1 MRSDRFGRYVDSQTT
16 AAENRVVNEGAFAA
30 MVTRLSASDAAF
42 FHLENSST
50 PMYVGSLSILRKPR
64 NGLSYETL
72 LATVEQR
79 LPQIPRYRQK
89 VREVT
94 LGLARPVWVDD
105 PDFDITYHIR
115 RSALPSPGSDDQ
127 LHELIARLGSRPLDK
142 SRPLWEMYLIEGLGK
157 NRIALYTKSHQALVN
172 GMTALEIGHVIA
184 DRTQKRPEFGEDI
197 WIPAREPSDRRLLL
211 GAVGEWVTRPAEQAG
226 EMRSAVTG
234 VITNAGRLAEVG
246 RRFVDVVRTA
256 ARGTAPNSP
265 LNTTVSRNRRFAVAV
280 GDLEDFRLVRAR
292 YDCDVNDVVL
302 AVVAGALRN
311 WLLSRG
317 EPVTATTTMRA
328 MAPVSV
334 YPDADLDSTGPGQAI
349 SEVSPFLV
357 DLPVGEG
364 NAVVRLSQIAH
375 TTESHPTAAS
385 LVDAR
390 TIVTLSGFAPPT
402 LHAMGIR
409 VATDFSARQFNL
421 LITNVPG
428 AQKQMF
434 VAGTK
439 LLETYSVPP
448 LLHNQVLAIG
458 VTSYNGMLYFGINA
472 DRDAMSDVDVLPT
485 LLRESLDELLEAA
498 R

>member
-1 MRSDRFGRYVDSQTT
+1 
-16 AAENRVVNEGAFAA
+16 
-30 MVTRLSASDAAF
+30 
-42 FHLENSST
+42 
-50 PMYVGSLSILRKPR
+50 MYVGSLSILRKPR

-72 LATVEQR
+72 LATVER
-79 LPQIPRYRQK
+79 RIAQIPRYRQK
-89 VREVT
+89 VREVAWS
-94 LGLARPVWVDD
+94 LARPVWIDD
-105 PDFDITYHIR
+105 RDFDITYHIR
-115 RSALPSPGSDDQ
+115 RSALPSPGNDAQ
-127 LHELIARLGSRPLDK
+127 LHDLVARLGSRPLDK
-142 SRPLWEMYLIEGLGK
+142 SRPLWEMYLVEGLAK
-157 NRIALYTKSHQALVN
+157 NRIAIYTKTHQALVN
-172 GMTALEIGHVIA
+172 GMSALEIGHVIA
-184 DRTQKRPEFGEDI
+184 DRTQKPPQFGEDI
-197 WIPAREPSDRRLLL
+197 WIPGREPSDAALFL
-211 GAVGEWVTRPAEQAG
+211 GAVGEWIARPTAQLAAV
-226 EMRSAVTG
+226 RSAVTE
-234 VITNAGRLAEVG
+234 VATNSDQLFEAG
-246 RRFVDVVRTA
+246 RRFADVARTF

-265 LNTTVSRNRRFAVAV
+265 LNATVSRNRRFTVA
-280 GDLEDFRLVRAR
+280 GHKLEDYRALRAR

-317 EPVTATTTMRA
+317 EPVTSTKSVRA
-328 MAPVSV
+328 MAPMAV
-334 YPDADLDSTGPGQAI
+334 YPDSELDSGGPGQAI

-375 TTESHPTAAS
+375 ATESHSTAAS

-409 VATDFSARQFNL
+409 VATSFSARQFNL

-428 AQKQMF
+428 AQKQMY

-448 LLHNQVLAIG
+448 LLNMQVLAIG

-472 DRDAMSDVDVLPT
+472 DRDAMSDVDMFPL
-485 LLRESLDELLEAA
+485 LLRESLDELRESAQ
-498 R
+498 

>member
-1 MRSDRFGRYVDSQTT
+1 
-16 AAENRVVNEGAFAA
+16 
-30 MVTRLSASDAAF
+30 MVTRLSASDASF
-42 FHLENSST
+42 FHLENTST

-64 NGLSYETL
+64 SGLSYETL

-94 LGLARPVWVDD
+94 LGLARPVWIDD
-105 PDFDITYHIR
+105 RDFDITYHVR
-115 RSALPSPGSDDQ
+115 RSALPSPGSDVQ

-142 SRPLWEMYLIEGLGK
+142 SRPLWEMYLIEGLAR
-157 NRIALYTKSHQALVN
+157 NRVAVYTKSHQALVN

-184 DRTQKRPEFGEDI
+184 DRTQKPPEFGEDI
-197 WIPAREPSDRRLLL
+197 WIPAREPSDRSLLL
-211 GAVGEWVTRPAEQAG
+211 GAIGEWVTRPAEQLAAV
-226 EMRSAVTG
+226 RSAVAE
-234 VITNAGRLAEVG
+234 VATNGGQLLEVG
-246 RRFVDVVRTA
+246 RRAADIARTV
-256 ARGTAPNSP
+256 ARGTAPSSP
-265 LNTTVSRNRRFAVAV
+265 LNTTVSRNRRFTVAT
-280 GDLEDFRLVRAR
+280 GKLEDYRLVRNR

-317 EPVTATTTMRA
+317 EPVTTTSTMRA
-328 MAPVSV
+328 MAPMSV
-334 YPDADLDSTGPGQAI
+334 YPDADLDTNSPGQAI

-375 TTESHPTAAS
+375 ATETAPTTAGS

-409 VATDFSARQFNL
+409 VATTFSARQFNL

-428 AQKQMF
+428 AQKQMY

-439 LLETYSVPP
+439 LLETYAVPP
-448 LLHNQVLAIG
+448 LLNNQVLAIG

-498 R
+498 Q

>member
-1 MRSDRFGRYVDSQTT
+1 
-16 AAENRVVNEGAFAA
+16 
-30 MVTRLSASDAAF
+30 MVTRLSAADASF
-42 FHLENSST
+42 YQMENSAT
-50 PMYVGSLSILRKPR
+50 PMYVGSLAILRKPR
-64 NGLSYETL
+64 SGLSYEAL

-94 LGLARPVWVDD
+94 LGLARPVWLDD
-105 PDFDITYHIR
+105 RDFDITYHVR
-115 RSALPSPGSDDQ
+115 RSALPSPGSDAQ

-142 SRPLWEMYLIEGLGK
+142 SRPLWEMYLIEGLAK

-172 GMTALEIGHVIA
+172 GMTALEIGHVVA
-184 DRTQKRPEFGEDI
+184 DRTQKPPEFGEDI
-197 WIPAREPSDRRLLL
+197 WIPAREPSDRQLLF
-211 GAVGEWVTRPAEQAG
+211 GALGEWIARPAEQVG
-226 EMRSAVTG
+226 AVRTT
-234 VITNAGRLAEVG
+234 VTEIATNASHLIDIG
-246 RRFVDVVRTA
+246 RRFVDVARTV
-256 ARGTAPNSP
+256 ARGTAPSSP
-265 LNTTVSRNRRFAVAV
+265 LNTTVSRNRRFTVAS
-280 GDLEDFRLVRAR
+280 GRLEDYRLVRAR

-317 EPVTATTTMRA
+317 EPVTSSTTVRA
-328 MAPVSV
+328 MAPMSV
-334 YPDADLDSTGPGQAI
+334 YPDADLDTTGPGQAI

-357 DLPVGEG
+357 DLPIGEG
-364 NAVVRLSQIAH
+364 NPVVRLSQIAH
-375 TTESHPTAAS
+375 ATESHPTAAS

-409 VATDFSARQFNL
+409 VATTFSARQFNVL
-421 LITNVPG
+421 MTNVPG
-428 AQKQMF
+428 AQKQMY

-439 LLETYSVPP
+439 LLETYAVPP
-448 LLHNQVLAIG
+448 LLNNQVLAIG

-472 DRDAMSDVDVLPT
+472 DRDAMSDVDVLPS

-498 R
+498 Q

>member
-1 MRSDRFGRYVDSQTT
+1 
-16 AAENRVVNEGAFAA
+16 
-30 MVTRLSASDAAF
+30 MVTRLSAADASF
-42 FHLENSST
+42 YHLENSST
-50 PMYVGSLSILRKPR
+50 PMYVGTLSILRRPR
-64 NGLSYETL
+64 NGLSYEAL

-105 PDFDITYHIR
+105 REFDITYHIR
-115 RSALPSPGSDDQ
+115 RSALPSPGSDTQ
-127 LHELIARLGSRPLDK
+127 LQELIARLGSRPLDR
-142 SRPLWEMYLIEGLGK
+142 SRPLWEMYLIEGLAK
-157 NRIALYTKSHQALVN
+157 NRLAIYTKTHQALVN

-184 DRTQKRPEFGEDI
+184 DRTQKPPEFGEDI
-197 WIPAREPSDRRLLL
+197 WIPAREPNDRQLLM
-211 GAVGEWVTRPAEQAG
+211 GAVGEWITRPAEQIG
-226 EMRSAVTG
+226 SLRSAVTE
-234 VITNAGRLAEVG
+234 VATNAGQLVDVG
-246 RRFVDVVRTA
+246 RRFVDVARTV

-265 LNTTVSRNRRFAVAV
+265 LNATVSRNRRFTVAACR
-280 GDLEDFRLVRAR
+280 LEDYRMVRAR

-311 WLLSRG
+311 WLMSRG
-317 EPVTATTTMRA
+317 EPVTASTTVRA
-328 MAPVSV
+328 MAPMSV
-334 YPDADLDSTGPGQAI
+334 YPDADLDTTGPGQAI
-349 SEVSPFLV
+349 SQVSPFLI

-375 TTESHPTAAS
+375 ATESHPTAAS

-409 VATDFSARQFNL
+409 VATSFSARLFNL

-428 AQKQMF
+428 AQKQMYI
-434 VAGTK
+434 AGTK
-439 LLETYSVPP
+439 LLESYAVPP
-448 LLHNQVLAIG
+448 LLNNQVLAIG
-458 VTSYNGMLYFGINA
+458 VTSYNGMLYFGIHA
-472 DRDAMSDVDVLPT
+472 DRDAMSDVDVLPD
-485 LLRESLDELLEAA
+485 LLSESLEELLDAA

>member
-1 MRSDRFGRYVDSQTT
+1 
-16 AAENRVVNEGAFAA
+16 
-30 MVTRLSASDAAF
+30 MVTRLSASDASF
-42 FHLENSST
+42 YHLENSST

-72 LATVEQR
+72 LATVERR

-94 LGLARPVWVDD
+94 MGLARPVWIDD
-105 PDFDITYHIR
+105 RDFDITYHIR
-115 RSALPSPGSDDQ
+115 RSALPSPGSDAQ
-127 LHELIARLGSRPLDK
+127 LHDLVARLGSRPLDK
-142 SRPLWEMYLIEGLGK
+142 SRPLWEMYLVEGLAR
-157 NRIALYTKSHQALVN
+157 NRVAIYTKSHQALVN

-184 DRTQKRPEFGEDI
+184 DRTQKPPAFGEDI
-197 WIPAREPSDRRLLL
+197 WIPAREPGTARLVL
-211 GAVGEWVTRPAEQAG
+211 GAVGDWIARPGMQLAAV
-226 EMRSAVTG
+226 RTAVTE
-234 VITNAGRLAEVG
+234 VATNSGQLVEVG
-246 RRFVDVVRTA
+246 RRFADMARTF
-256 ARGTAPNSP
+256 ARGTAPSSP
-265 LNTTVSRNRRFAVAV
+265 LNTTVSRNRRLTVAS
-280 GDLEDFRLVRAR
+280 GRLEDYRHLRAR

-302 AVVAGALRN
+302 AVIAGALRN

-317 EPVTATTTMRA
+317 EPVRPTSTVRA
-328 MAPVSV
+328 MAPMSV
-334 YPDADLDSTGPGQAI
+334 YPDAELDSSGPGQAI

-357 DLPVGEG
+357 DLPVGEA

-375 TTESHPTAAS
+375 ATESIPTVAS

-409 VATDFSARQFNL
+409 VATTFSARQFNL
-421 LITNVPG
+421 LIANVPG
-428 AQKQMF
+428 AQKQMY

-439 LLETYSVPP
+439 LLETYAVPP
-448 LLHNQVLAIG
+448 LLSNQVLAIG

-472 DRDAMSDVDVLPT
+472 DRDAMSDVEVLPG

-498 R
+498 Q

>member
-1 MRSDRFGRYVDSQTT
+1 
-16 AAENRVVNEGAFAA
+16 
-30 MVTRLSASDAAF
+30 MVSRLSASDASF

-64 NGLSYETL
+64 AGLSYETL

-115 RSALPSPGSDDQ
+115 RSALPSPGSDAQ
-127 LHELIARLGSRPLDK
+127 LHDLVARLGSRPLDRT
-142 SRPLWEMYLIEGLGK
+142 RPLWEMYLVEGLTK
-157 NRIALYTKSHQALVN
+157 NRIAIYTKTHQALVN

-184 DRTQKRPEFGEDI
+184 DRTQKPPEFGEDI
-197 WIPAREPSDRRLLL
+197 WIPAREPSDRQLVM
-211 GAVGEWVTRPAEQAG
+211 GAIGEWITRPTSQLAAV
-226 EMRSAVTG
+226 RDAVTE
-234 VITNAGRLAEVG
+234 LAINSSELAAVG
-246 RRFVDVVRTA
+246 RRVADVARTV
-256 ARGTAPNSP
+256 ARGTAPSSP
-265 LNTTVSRNRRFAVAV
+265 LNTRVSRNRRFSVANHR
-280 GDLEDFRLVRAR
+280 LEDYRLVRAR
-292 YDCDVNDVVL
+292 YDCDINDVVL

-317 EPVTATTTMRA
+317 EPVTPSTTVRA
-328 MAPVSV
+328 MAPMSV
-334 YPDADLDSTGPGQAI
+334 YPDAELDSTGPGQAI

-364 NAVVRLSQIAH
+364 NPVVRLSQIAH
-375 TTESHPTAAS
+375 ATESHSTAAS

-409 VATDFSARQFNL
+409 VATGFSARLFNL

-428 AQKQMF
+428 AQKQMY

-439 LLETYSVPP
+439 LLETYAVPP

-458 VTSYNGMLYFGINA
+458 VTSYNGMLYYGINA
-472 DRDAMSDVDVLPT
+472 DRDAMSDVDVVPS
-485 LLRESLDELLEAA
+485 LLRESLDEVLEAA

>member
-1 MRSDRFGRYVDSQTT
+1 
-16 AAENRVVNEGAFAA
+16 

-42 FHLENSST
+42 YHLENTST

-64 NGLSYETL
+64 SGLSYETL
-72 LATVEQR
+72 LASVEQR
-79 LPQIPRYRQK
+79 LPLIPRYRQK

-94 LGLARPVWVDD
+94 LGLARPVWIDD
-105 PDFDITYHIR
+105 GDFDITYHIR
-115 RSALPSPGSDDQ
+115 RSALPSPGSDAQ

-142 SRPLWEMYLIEGLGK
+142 SRPLWEMYLIEGLAR
-157 NRIALYTKSHQALVN
+157 NRVAIYTKSHQALVN

-184 DRTQKRPEFGEDI
+184 DRTQKPPEFGEDI
-197 WIPAREPSDRRLLL
+197 WIPGREPSDRQLLL
-211 GAVGEWVTRPAEQAG
+211 GAVGEWITRPTAQLSAV
-226 EMRSAVTG
+226 RSAVMEVATNTG
-234 VITNAGRLAEVG
+234 QLIEVG
-246 RRFVDVVRTA
+246 RRVADVARTV
-256 ARGTAPNSP
+256 ARGTAPSSP
-265 LNTTVSRNRRFAVAV
+265 LNTTVSRNRRFAVAT
-280 GDLEDFRLVRAR
+280 GRLEDYRLVRAR

-317 EPVTATTTMRA
+317 EPVTSTSTVRA
-328 MAPVSV
+328 MVPMSV
-334 YPDADLDSTGPGQAI
+334 YPDADLDTTGPGQAI

-375 TTESHPTAAS
+375 ATESASTTAGS

-409 VATDFSARQFNL
+409 VATSFSARQFNL

-428 AQKQMF
+428 AQKQMY

-439 LLETYSVPP
+439 LLETYAVPP
-448 LLHNQVLAIG
+448 LLNNQGLAIG
-458 VTSYNGMLYFGINA
+458 VTSYNGMIYFGINA
-472 DRDAMSDVDVLPT
+472 DRDAMSDVDVLPS

-498 R
+498 Q

>member
-1 MRSDRFGRYVDSQTT
+1 
-16 AAENRVVNEGAFAA
+16 
-30 MVTRLSASDAAF
+30 
-42 FHLENSST
+42 
-50 PMYVGSLSILRKPR
+50 
-64 NGLSYETL
+64 
-72 LATVEQR
+72 
-79 LPQIPRYRQK
+79 
-89 VREVT
+89 
-94 LGLARPVWVDD
+94 
-105 PDFDITYHIR
+105 
-115 RSALPSPGSDDQ
+115 
-127 LHELIARLGSRPLDK
+127 
-142 SRPLWEMYLIEGLGK
+142 MYLIEGLAK
-157 NRIALYTKSHQALVN
+157 SRIAIYTKSHQALVN

-197 WIPAREPSDRRLLL
+197 WIPAREPSDRQLLF
-211 GAVGEWVTRPAEQAG
+211 GAVGEWVTRPAEQIG
-226 EMRSAVTG
+226 ELRSAVTG
-234 VITNAGRLAEVG
+234 VVTNAGQLADVG

-265 LNTTVSRNRRFAVAV
+265 LNTTVSRNRRFAVAS

-317 EPVTATTTMRA
+317 EPVSATTTMRA
-328 MAPVSV
+328 MAPMSV
-334 YPDADLDSTGPGQAI
+334 YPDADLDTTGPGQAI

-409 VATDFSARQFNL
+409 VATGFSARQFNL

-428 AQKQMF
+428 AQKQMY

>member
-1 MRSDRFGRYVDSQTT
+1 
-16 AAENRVVNEGAFAA
+16 
-30 MVTRLSASDAAF
+30 MVTRLSAPDATF
-42 FHLENSST
+42 FHLENTAT
-50 PMYVGSLSILRKPR
+50 PMYVGSLSILRRPR

-115 RSALPSPGSDDQ
+115 RSALPSPGSDAQ
-127 LHELIARLGSRPLDK
+127 LHDLVARLGSRPLDK
-142 SRPLWEMYLIEGLGK
+142 SRPLWEMYLVEGLTK
-157 NRIALYTKSHQALVN
+157 NRVAIYTKSHQALVN
-172 GMTALEIGHVIA
+172 GMTALEIGHVIV
-184 DRTQKRPEFGEDI
+184 DRTQKAPEFGEDI
-197 WIPAREPSDRRLLL
+197 WVPAREPSDRQLLL
-211 GAVGEWVTRPAEQAG
+211 GAVGEWVTRPTAQLGAV
-226 EMRSAVTG
+226 RDAVTD
-234 VITNAGRLAEVG
+234 VATNAGQLVEMG
-246 RRFVDVVRTA
+246 RRFADVARTV

-265 LNTTVSRNRRFAVAV
+265 LNTRVSRNRRFTVASHP
-280 GDLEDFRLVRAR
+280 LEDYRRMRAR
-292 YDCDVNDVVL
+292 YECNINDILL

-317 EPVTATTTMRA
+317 EPVTPTTTVRA
-328 MAPVSV
+328 MAPMSV
-334 YPDADLDSTGPGQAI
+334 YPDAEIDSAGPGQAI
-349 SEVSPFLV
+349 SEVAPFLV

-364 NAVVRLSQIAH
+364 NAVVRLSQISHA
-375 TTESHPTAAS
+375 TESHPTAAS

-409 VATDFSARQFNL
+409 VATTFSARQFNL

-428 AQKQMF
+428 AQKQMY

-439 LLETYSVPP
+439 LLETYAVPP
-448 LLHNQVLAIG
+448 LLHNQTLSIG

-472 DRDAMSDVDVLPT
+472 DRDAMSDVDVLPG
-485 LLRESLDELLEAA
+485 LLQESLDELLGAA

>member
-1 MRSDRFGRYVDSQTT
+1 
-16 AAENRVVNEGAFAA
+16 
-30 MVTRLSASDAAF
+30 MVSRLSASDASF
-42 FHLENSST
+42 YHLEDTST
-50 PMYVGSLSILRKPR
+50 PMYVGTLSTVRKPR
-64 NGLSYETL
+64 TGLSYDSL

-105 PDFDITYHIR
+105 RDFDITYHIR
-115 RSALPSPGSDDQ
+115 RSALPSPGSDAQ
-127 LHELIARLGSRPLDK
+127 LHDLIARLGSRPLDK
-142 SRPLWEMYLIEGLGK
+142 SRPLWEMYLIEGLAR
-157 NRIALYTKSHQALVN
+157 NRVAIYTKSHQALVN
-172 GMTALEIGHVIA
+172 GMTALEIGHVVA
-184 DRTQKRPEFGEDI
+184 DRTPKPPEFGEDI
-197 WIPAREPSDRRLLL
+197 WIPAREPSDRQLVL
-211 GAVGEWVTRPAEQAG
+211 GALGEWVTRPAEQLGAV
-226 EMRSAVTG
+226 RSAVTE
-234 VITNAGRLAEVG
+234 VTTNASQLVEVG
-246 RRFVDVVRTA
+246 RRFVDVARTV

-265 LNTTVSRNRRFAVAV
+265 LNTTVSRNRRFTVA
-280 GDLEDFRLVRAR
+280 GHRLEEYRLVRAR
-292 YDCDVNDVVL
+292 YECDVNDVVL
-302 AVVAGALRN
+302 EVVAGALRN
-311 WLLSRG
+311 WLISRG
-317 EPVTATTTMRA
+317 EPVTAMTTVRA
-328 MAPVSV
+328 MAPMSV
-334 YPDADLDSTGPGQAI
+334 YPDADLDTTGPGQAI

-375 TTESHPTAAS
+375 ATESHPTAAS

-409 VATDFSARQFNL
+409 VATSFPSRQFNL

-428 AQKQMF
+428 AQQQMYI
-434 VAGTK
+434 AGTK

-448 LLHNQVLAIG
+448 LLNNQVLAIG

-472 DRDAMSDVDVLPT
+472 DREAMSDVDVLPS

-498 R
+498 Q

>member
-1 MRSDRFGRYVDSQTT
+1 
-16 AAENRVVNEGAFAA
+16 
-30 MVTRLSASDAAF
+30 MVTRLSAADAAF
-42 FHLENSST
+42 FRLENSST
-50 PMYVGSLSILRKPR
+50 PMYVATLSILRRPR
-64 NGLSYETL
+64 SGLSYETL

-105 PDFDITYHIR
+105 RDFDITYHVR
-115 RSALPSPGSDDQ
+115 RSALPSPGSDAQ
-127 LHELIARLGSRPLDK
+127 LHELIARLGSRPLDR
-142 SRPLWEMYLIEGLGK
+142 SRPLWEMYLIEGLAK

-184 DRTQKRPEFGEDI
+184 DRTQKPPEFGEDI
-197 WIPAREPSDRRLLL
+197 WIPAREPSDRQLLM
-211 GAVGEWVTRPAEQAG
+211 GALGEWIMRPAEQFGAV
-226 EMRSAVTG
+226 RSAVTE
-234 VITNAGRLAEVG
+234 VATNAGQLADMG
-246 RRFVDVVRTA
+246 RRFVEVARTV
-256 ARGTAPNSP
+256 ARGTAPSSP
-265 LNTTVSRNRRFAVAV
+265 LNTTVSRNRRITVAACR
-280 GDLEDFRLVRAR
+280 LEDYRTVRAR

-311 WLLSRG
+311 WLMSRG
-317 EPVTATTTMRA
+317 EPVTATTTVRA
-328 MAPVSV
+328 MAPMSV
-334 YPDADLDSTGPGQAI
+334 YPEPDRESTGPGQAI
-349 SEVSPFLV
+349 SQVSPFLI

-364 NAVVRLSQIAH
+364 NPVVRLSQIAH
-375 TTESHPTAAS
+375 ATEQHPTANS

-409 VATDFSARQFNL
+409 VATSFSARVFNL

-428 AQKQMF
+428 AQKQMY

-439 LLETYSVPP
+439 LLETYAVPP

-458 VTSYNGMLYFGINA
+458 VTSYNGMVYFGINA
-472 DRDAMSDVDVLPT
+472 DRDAMSDVDVLPS
-485 LLRESLDELLEAA
+485 LLSESLEELLEAA
-498 R
+498 K

>member
-1 MRSDRFGRYVDSQTT
+1 
-16 AAENRVVNEGAFAA
+16 
-30 MVTRLSASDAAF
+30 MVTRVSASDATF

-72 LATVEQR
+72 LATVEHR

-142 SRPLWEMYLIEGLGK
+142 SRPLWEMYLIEGLAK
-157 NRIALYTKSHQALVN
+157 NRLAIYTKSHQALVN

-184 DRTQKRPEFGEDI
+184 DRTQKQPEFGEDI
-197 WIPAREPSDRRLLL
+197 WIPAREPSDRQLLF
-211 GAVGEWVTRPAEQAG
+211 GAVGEWVTRPAEQVG
-226 EMRSAVTG
+226 EVRSAVTG
-234 VITNAGRLAEVG
+234 VVTNAGQLADVG
-246 RRFVDVVRTA
+246 RRLVDVVRTA

-265 LNTTVSRNRRFAVAV
+265 LNTTVSRNRRFAVAS
-280 GDLEDFRLVRAR
+280 GDLEDFRLVRAK

-328 MAPVSV
+328 MAPMSV
-334 YPDADLDSTGPGQAI
+334 YPDADLDTSGPGQAI

-375 TTESHPTAAS
+375 ATESHPTAAS

-428 AQKQMF
+428 AQKQMY

-472 DRDAMSDVDVLPT
+472 DRDAMSDVDMLPT

>member
-1 MRSDRFGRYVDSQTT
+1 
-16 AAENRVVNEGAFAA
+16 
-30 MVTRLSASDAAF
+30 MVTRLSASDASF
-42 FHLENSST
+42 YHLEDTAT
-50 PMYVGSLSILRKPR
+50 PMYVGTLSILRKPR

-105 PDFDITYHIR
+105 RDFDITYHVR
-115 RSALPSPGSDDQ
+115 RSALPSPGSDAQ

-142 SRPLWEMYLIEGLGK
+142 SRPLWEMYLIEGLAR

-172 GMTALEIGHVIA
+172 GMTALEIGHVVA
-184 DRTQKRPEFGEDI
+184 DRTQKPPEFGEDI
-197 WIPAREPSDRRLLL
+197 WIPAREPSDRRLML
-211 GAVGEWVTRPAEQAG
+211 GAVGEWITRPAEQLGAV
-226 EMRSAVTG
+226 RSAVTE
-234 VITNAGRLAEVG
+234 VATNGNQLAEVG
-246 RRFVDVVRTA
+246 RRFVDVARTV

-265 LNTTVSRNRRFAVAV
+265 LNTAVSRNRRVSVA
-280 GDLEDFRLVRAR
+280 GHRLEDYRLVRAR
-292 YDCDVNDVVL
+292 YDCDVNDVLL

-311 WLLSRG
+311 WLMSRG
-317 EPVTATTTMRA
+317 EPVTATTTVRA
-328 MAPVSV
+328 MAPMSV
-334 YPDADLDSTGPGQAI
+334 YPDAELDSTGPGQAI
-349 SEVSPFLV
+349 SEVSPFLI

-375 TTESHPTAAS
+375 ATESHSTAAS

-409 VATDFSARQFNL
+409 VATTFSARQFNL

-428 AQKQMF
+428 AQKQMY

-439 LLETYSVPP
+439 LLETYAVPP
-448 LLHNQVLAIG
+448 LLNNQVLAIG

-472 DRDAMSDVDVLPT
+472 DRDAMSDVGVLPS
-485 LLRESLDELLEAA
+485 LMRESLDELLEAA
-498 R
+498 Q

>member
-1 MRSDRFGRYVDSQTT
+1 
-16 AAENRVVNEGAFAA
+16 
-30 MVTRLSASDAAF
+30 MVSRLSASDATF
-42 FHLENSST
+42 FHLENTST
-50 PMYVGSLSILRKPR
+50 PMYVGSLAILRKPR
-64 NGLSYETL
+64 AGLSYETL

-105 PDFDITYHIR
+105 RDFDITYHIR
-115 RSALPSPGSDDQ
+115 RSALPSPGSDAQ
-127 LHELIARLGSRPLDK
+127 LHDLVARLGSRPLDK
-142 SRPLWEMYLIEGLGK
+142 TRPLWEMYLVEGLTK
-157 NRIALYTKSHQALVN
+157 NRIAIYTKTHQALVN

-184 DRTQKRPEFGEDI
+184 DRTQKPPEFGEDI
-197 WIPAREPSDRRLLL
+197 WIPAREPSDRQLVL
-211 GAVGEWVTRPAEQAG
+211 GAIGEWIARPTSQLAAVREAVFDLATNSG
-226 EMRSAVTG
+226 E
-234 VITNAGRLAEVG
+234 LAAVG
-246 RRFVDVVRTA
+246 RRVADVVRTV

-265 LNTTVSRNRRFAVAV
+265 LNTTVSRNRRFSVAEHR
-280 GDLEDFRLVRAR
+280 LEDYRSVRAR
-292 YDCDVNDVVL
+292 YDCDINDVVL

-317 EPVTATTTMRA
+317 EPVTPTTTVRA
-328 MAPVSV
+328 MAPMSV
-334 YPDADLDSTGPGQAI
+334 YPDAELDSTAPGQAI

-364 NAVVRLSQIAH
+364 NPVVRLSQIAH
-375 TTESHPTAAS
+375 ATESHSTAAS

-409 VATDFSARQFNL
+409 VATGFSARLFNL

-428 AQKQMF
+428 AQKQMY

-439 LLETYSVPP
+439 LLETYAVPP
-448 LLHNQVLAIG
+448 LLQNQVLAIG

-472 DRDAMSDVDVLPT
+472 DRDAMSDVDVLPS
-485 LLRESLDELLEAA
+485 LLRESLEELLDAA